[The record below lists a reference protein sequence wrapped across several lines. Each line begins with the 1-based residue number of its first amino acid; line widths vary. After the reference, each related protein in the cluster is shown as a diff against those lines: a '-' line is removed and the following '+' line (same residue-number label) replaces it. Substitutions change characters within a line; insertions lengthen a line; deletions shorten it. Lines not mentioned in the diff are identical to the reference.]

1 VSWAGLASTAVFA
14 DNPLDVYV
22 GGSVG
27 EAHLR
32 TGDTSS
38 PFSPYIVPFD
48 ARNTGWK
55 AFVGVRPISQL
66 AIEVSYTDF
75 GKAFGPGPPDLIVS
89 YYDATSKQN
98 AISAFAIGYLPLPVP
113 FLDLYAKLGLADLHT
128 DRQVTW
134 APYDCPAGEP
144 SICSPHTFS
153 DNRWNTDLTY
163 GAGVQAKFGPFAVRA
178 EYERINAHGGNPDLL
193 SIGASWTF

>member
-1 VSWAGLASTAVFA
+1 MVSWAGLASTTVFA
-14 DNPLDVYV
+14 DNLLDVYV

-32 TGDTSS
+32 TEDTSAFNYYS
-38 PFSPYIVPFD
+38 VPFN
-48 ARNTGWK
+48 ARNTAWK

-75 GKAFGPGPPDLIVS
+75 GKAVGPGPPDLIVS
-89 YYDATSKQN
+89 YYEATSRQS
-98 AISAFAIGYLPLPVP
+98 AISAFAIGHLPLPVP
-113 FLDLYAKLGLADLHT
+113 FLDVYAKLGLADLHT
-128 DRQVTW
+128 DSQVTL
-134 APYDCPAGEP
+134 APYDCPASEP
-144 SICSPHTFS
+144 YVCLPHTRS

-178 EYERINAHGGNPDLL
+178 EYERIDAHVGNPDLL